1 VTSAEVVERHR
12 SAGRFFDVAG
22 VRSFVLDEGEGD
34 PVVCL
39 HGVPSSCFLYRKV
52 PPGRQRPQRHV
63 EGGDLRVRRSAQARG
78 RRSRVPEDNAALR
91 AHAKKR
97 ALYESTVRDAP
108 YPVQIV
114 WGAEDPALRLAV
126 HGEQVRKVAG
136 LDEIH
141 AVPAK
146 HFLQEEQAPAIAER
160 VAALAAVA

>member
-1 VTSAEVVERHR
+1 M
-12 SAGRFFDVAG
+12 
-22 VRSFVLDEGEGD
+22 
-34 PVVCL
+34 
-39 HGVPSSCFLYRKV
+39 
-52 PPGRQRPQRHV
+52 
-63 EGGDLRVRRSAQARG
+63 
-78 RRSRVPEDNAALR
+78 
-91 AHAKKR
+91 
-97 ALYESTVRDAP
+97 RDAP